1 MKKIAILIAA
11 LVIAAG
17 LVAAAVSGTADEPA
31 PSVIQDPSEDD
42 FVPSEALPADSA
54 ISFPVDI

>member
-1 MKKIAILIAA
+1 MKRAATLIAA
-11 LVIAAG
+11 LLIAAG
-17 LVAAAVSGTADEPA
+17 LVAAAVSATAGYPA
-31 PSVIQDPSEDD
+31 TNSAESPAEED

>member
-1 MKKIAILIAA
+1 

-17 LVAAAVSGTADEPA
+17 LVAAAVSGIAPAAA
-31 PSVIQDPSEDD
+31 PSAVQGQSEDD